1 MDSLA
6 AETDMHAAHETSGRE
21 RACAAALAAA
31 IALIAAVTVSGA
43 SGRLHGLAR
52 VDVGL
57 AAAAATELLLTA
69 TVLLTLYRALRV
81 RSIAVL
87 ATGYFAAALVGEA
100 RAFAAPRI
108 GSWYGLEL
116 GIMLACATL
125 GFADATASHIRLPR
139 AVRNLRVAVPT
150 ALGAT
155 CAIVAATAIA
165 GRWLPVLVQAGRPT
179 PLLFEA
185 LGPLVTLGLVAA
197 LAALAAATRLR
208 SRLSL
213 WLAIVLEAAVF
224 AIPLGLANGES
235 SLGSIVALAETIVAG
250 GAFLW
255 ALYDE
260 HARTLRRYANGN
272 ARIRALCLAAT
283 TRPAATDQI
292 AALLELAVRDL
303 RYDGAALCTLE
314 GHEFMIVQ
322 RAGSRVEAV
331 GARLRVVPQLVR
343 RATMGELVIAESA
356 PGAPGVLVLVPLG
369 IGSTVSGALALVTR
383 VTRQRW
389 AAGADLDFVSLLGAF
404 AASAFARIVREE
416 RLDDLAFS
424 DALTGLSNR
433 IALHERIESARAD
446 MRLQGRRFAVHFLD
460 LDGFKAVNDRYG
472 HATGDR
478 ILQLVAERL
487 SRAARATDT
496 VARLGGDEFV
506 ILQRDAGESSARGF
520 ASRILETFRER
531 FEVAGDLH
539 PIFTSVGVAIA
550 RDPGEST
557 TDLLGRADAALYRVK
572 RGGRRGVAFADV
584 RHEPVALAKR

>member
-6 AETDMHAAHETSGRE
+6 TPTDTHASYDPSARE
-21 RACAAALAAA
+21 RWCAAALAVGIAVVAA
-31 IALIAAVTVSGA
+31 ASVPGA
-43 SGRLHGLAR
+43 SARLHVLAR
-52 VDVGL
+52 IDVGL
-57 AAAAATELLLTA
+57 AAAAASELLLTA
-69 TVLLTLYRALRV
+69 AVLLTLYRALRV

-100 RAFAAPRI
+100 RAFAVPRI
-108 GSWYGLEL
+108 GSWYALEL
-116 GIMLACATL
+116 GIVLACATL
-125 GFADATASHIRLPR
+125 GFAEATAPHVRLPR
-139 AVRNLRVAVPT
+139 AVRNFRVAVPT
-150 ALGAT
+150 VLGAL
-155 CAIVAATAIA
+155 CAVVAATAVA
-165 GRWLPVLVQAGRPT
+165 GRWLPVLVRAGRPT
-179 PLLFEA
+179 PLLFET

-197 LAALAAATRLR
+197 LAALAVATRLR
-208 SRLSL
+208 SRLAL

-224 AIPLGLANGES
+224 AIPLGIANGES

-255 ALYDE
+255 ALYYE
-260 HARTLRRYANGN
+260 HARTLRRYVNGN

-283 TRPAATDQI
+283 TRPAASDQI

-303 RYDGAALCTLE
+303 RYDGAALCSLE
-314 GHEFMIVQ
+314 GHELTIVQ

-331 GARLRVVPQLVR
+331 GARLRVLPELVR
-343 RATMGELVIAESA
+343 RATMGELVITASA

-369 IGSTVSGALALVTR
+369 IGSNVAGALALVTR
-383 VTRQRW
+383 VTRRRW
-389 AAGADLDFVSLLGAF
+389 AVGADLDFVSLLGAF
-404 AASAFARIVREE
+404 AASALARIVREE

-446 MRLQGRRFAVHFLD
+446 MRVHGRRFAVHFLD
-460 LDGFKAVNDRYG
+460 LDGFKAINDRYG

-506 ILQRDAGESSARGF
+506 ILQRDAGEASARGF
-520 ASRILETFRER
+520 ASRVLETFRER
-531 FEVAGDLH
+531 FEVAGDIH
-539 PIFTSVGVAIA
+539 EISTSLGVAIA
-550 RDPGEST
+550 RDCDEDAI
-557 TDLLGRADAALYRVK
+557 DLLGRADAALYRVK
-572 RGGRRGVAFADV
+572 RGGRRGAAFADA